1 MLGFISSVAF
11 QNVTVPVGESI
22 DPPRYPQW
30 RWMLAST
37 AIPPMFVMAQVYL
50 CPESP
55 RWYMEKG
62 RYDRAFRS
70 FMRLRSHP
78 IQAARDMYYA
88 YKLLEV
94 EKSQREGRNVLKEF
108 FTVRRNRRAAQ
119 SSFFVM
125 FMQQCESSLHLIPP
139 RPVSDCAHGAYSLR
153 RQCHCVLLH
162 QYLPRS
168 RLYPLQRPPRL
179 HGYWYC
185 QFPLRHTCNLHH
197 RHVRTSEPAHHH
209 VPSARRVA
217 VFHRIFVLPHRRA
230 VSRSKLQRRSS
241 CSHRPWHL
249 LVHGVL
255 FARRRT
261 CTFHLFS

>member
-125 FMQQCESSLHLIPP
+125 FMQQCESSLRLNSLHPN
-139 RPVSDCAHGAYSLR
+139 SDRAY
-153 RQCHCVLLH
+153 
-162 QYLPRS
+162 
-168 RLYPLQRPPRL
+168 
-179 HGYWYC
+179 
-185 QFPLRHTCNLHH
+185 
-197 RHVRTSEPAHHH
+197 
-209 VPSARRVA
+209 
-217 VFHRIFVLPHRRA
+217 VLP
-230 VSRSKLQRRSS
+230 
-241 CSHRPWHL
+241 
-249 LVHGVL
+249 
-255 FARRRT
+255 
-261 CTFHLFS
+261 